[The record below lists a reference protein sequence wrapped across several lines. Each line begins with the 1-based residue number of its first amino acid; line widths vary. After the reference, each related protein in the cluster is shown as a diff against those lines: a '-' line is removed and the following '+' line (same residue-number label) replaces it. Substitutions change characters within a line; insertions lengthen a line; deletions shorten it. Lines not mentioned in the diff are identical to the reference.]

1 LATDGP
7 ANLPTISKDGDAPN
21 FLDMQFHLVD
31 FLASA
36 FPPLAVLSK
45 ALNYG
50 DESYIRWSLFDI
62 FPHFGIQASQNL
74 SFDPSAVLVHISTEI
89 AQDFNNDDEITADE
103 ISPGQELDG
112 VLGDKFNFET
122 PTNGGTLN
130 ILTAS
135 IHNTEL
141 KDFDLSFG
149 PLASFEIPAGGFQAD
164 RRLDAVVPRHPHRV
178 MSRR

>member
-1 LATDGP
+1 MAKGATFLSLEPDRDAIAVSGSRSVWLP
-7 ANLPTISKDGDAPN
+7 AIAGSHVAN
-21 FLDMQFHLVD
+21 
-31 FLASA
+31 
-36 FPPLAVLSK
+36 
-45 ALNYG
+45 
-50 DESYIRWSLFDI
+50 
-62 FPHFGIQASQNL
+62 
-74 SFDPSAVLVHISTEI
+74 EI
-89 AQDFNNDDEITADE
+89 GHRRSGQSSDH
-103 ISPGQELDG
+103 ISPGRELDG
-112 VLGDKFNFET
+112 VLGEKFNFET